1 MDFNLFLY
9 CTVGR
14 RAELERGMAGRRG
27 DLYQRMLDEIAEY
40 ASAADEWGYAG
51 IGHPEHHLQIEG
63 FEASGELGPMAM
75 WLGQHTKRMKVI
87 SCGWVSTTH
96 NPLRAAEYIAAL
108 DNMLRGRFSFGLV
121 RGYQARWVENFKIR
135 PELAAVGPWNKD
147 TPEDDLNREYFTEYV
162 DVVLKALRSE
172 TFSHRGRFWQFPPE
186 GFRNPHRHD
195 VYTRFGAGVREDMAI
210 DEVGIAPRPYQ
221 KPMPQLYGGFTGSLR
236 TSLFWARHLGR
247 PIVLADNLPFCKM
260 LWAKYTE
267 EAARHGHDVVDG
279 DQAAWGGILLCAPT
293 DAEAEEWARDMLW
306 LWDNWSVPFGQSRP
320 MLLIGSPDTIT
331 RQIEAAT
338 EQFTVNDL
346 FGIIPQG
353 ILDPGRNLASLE
365 LIATKVMPRFA

>member
-14 RAELERGMAGRRG
+14 RAELEGGMAGRRTE
-27 DLYQRMLDEIAEY
+27 LYQRMLDEIAEY

-147 TPEDDLNREYFTEYV
+147 TAEDDLNREYFTEYV
-162 DVVLKALRSE
+162 EVVLKALRSE

-186 GFRNPHRHD
+186 DFRNPHRHD
-195 VYTRFGAGVREDMAI
+195 VYTRYGAGVREDMAI

-221 KPMPQLYGGFTGSLR
+221 QPMPQLYGGFTGSMR

-247 PIVLADNLPFCKM
+247 PIVLSDNLPFCKV
-260 LWAKYTE
+260 LWSKYKD
-267 EAARHGHDVVDG
+267 EAAKHGHDVAEG

-293 DAEAEEWARDMLW
+293 DAEAQEWITDMRW
-306 LWDNWSVPFGQSRP
+306 LWDSWSVPFGQATP
-320 MLLIGSPDTIT
+320 MLLVGSPDTIT

-338 EQFTVNDL
+338 EQFAVNDL

-353 ILDPGRNLASLE
+353 ILDPERNLTSLE
-365 LIATKVMPRFA
+365 LIASKVMPRFA

>member
-1 MDFNLFLY
+1 
-9 CTVGR
+9 
-14 RAELERGMAGRRG
+14 
-27 DLYQRMLDEIAEY
+27 
-40 ASAADEWGYAG
+40 
-51 IGHPEHHLQIEG
+51 
-63 FEASGELGPMAM
+63 
-75 WLGQHTKRMKVI
+75 MKVI

-147 TPEDDLNREYFTEYV
+147 TAEDDLNREYFTEYV
-162 DVVLKALRSE
+162 EVVLKALRSE

-186 GFRNPHRHD
+186 DFRNPHRHD
-195 VYTRFGAGVREDMAI
+195 VYTRYGAGVREDMAI
-210 DEVGIAPRPYQ
+210 DEVGIAPRPFQ
-221 KPMPQLYGGFTGSLR
+221 QPMPQLYGGFTGSMR

-247 PIVLADNLPFCKM
+247 PIVLSDNLPFCKV
-260 LWAKYTE
+260 LWSKYKD
-267 EAARHGHDVVDG
+267 EAAKHGHDVAEG

-293 DAEAEEWARDMLW
+293 DAEAQEWITDMRW
-306 LWDNWSVPFGQSRP
+306 LWDSWSVPFGQATP
-320 MLLIGSPDTIT
+320 MLLVGSPDTIT

-338 EQFTVNDL
+338 EQFAVNDL

-353 ILDPGRNLASLE
+353 ILDPERNLTSLE
-365 LIATKVMPRFA
+365 LIASKVMPRFA